1 MAITIIDAK
10 LSLIKSV
17 LGYPTEDGEFL
28 LTDDQIKEFCVEPA
42 LRQYFAKFP
51 KVDQVN
57 YDISYSEQLEV
68 DYPDDSTYGVVDAR
82 ITHQESP
89 GTDGGYSNF
98 LYRVN
103 ESQQSYLAHKNF
115 GRKGYNPSNLSQ
127 ATRFAYQA
135 LKSQAN
141 IDKTIRIHV
150 DHENRKVIA
159 QTNRG
164 TYLLITWAK
173 YSEDF
178 SEVKFNYIQD
188 VVDLSQGYMLKHA
201 ARTMGIFQNTNLP
214 VSINYDFL
222 NSEGDALITR
232 VTEKW
237 SEISGVMLIR
247 N

>member
-1 MAITIIDAK
+1 MAITITDAK

-17 LGYPTEDGEFL
+17 LGYPTEEGEFL
-28 LTDDQIKEFCVEPA
+28 LSDDQIKEFCVEPA

-51 KVDQVN
+51 KVDQV
-57 YDISYSEQLEV
+57 SYAIAYGVELET
-68 DYPDDSTYGVVDAR
+68 DYPDADTYGIVDAR

-89 GTDGGYSNF
+89 GDSGGYSDF
-98 LYRVN
+98 LYHAGIS
-103 ESQQSYLAHKNF
+103 EQSYLRHKNF
-115 GRKGYNPSNLSQ
+115 GKKGYNPSQLSQ

-164 TYLLITWAK
+164 TELLITWAK

-178 SEVKFNYIQD
+178 SEIKFNYIQD